1 MQPTGPRPV
10 TELLLRWKAG
20 DRQGLDQAVPLVD
33 HELRRIAH
41 RAMRSERP
49 GHTLQTTALVNEAYL
64 RLVDQSRVN
73 WQNRAHFL
81 GVAAGL
87 MRQILVDHARRV
99 CRAKRGGGVQHLPLD
114 EGLVYSPAMSESLLV
129 VDEALSR
136 LAEFDARKARVVELR
151 SGGAKLTPSFR
162 PRPRAEARRP
172 LISTGSLG
180 GLCQVGQGVQP
191 TRKLAPDAPE
201 VPRRQRRQ
209 NACWSQG
216 QRCNV
221 SGAIEAGIDETCSK
235 CYCDVSHRRIR
246 SYTAG

>member
-1 MQPTGPRPV
+1 VQPTGPRRI

-33 HELRRIAH
+33 RELRRIAH

-151 SGGAKLTPSFR
+151 YFAGMSVEEA
-162 PRPRAEARRP
+162 AEALGVHP
-172 LISTGSLG
+172 NTVIHDWSLAKAW
-180 GLCQVGQGVQP
+180 LK
-191 TRKLAPDAPE
+191 RE
-201 VPRRQRRQ
+201 MER
-209 NACWSQG
+209 S
-216 QRCNV
+216 
-221 SGAIEAGIDETCSK
+221 AGDETGTVEK
-235 CYCDVSHRRIR
+235 DR
-246 SYTAG
+246 

>member
-1 MQPTGPRPV
+1 MEPAGSAPV

-20 DRQGLDQAVPLVD
+20 DREGLDQAVPLVD
-33 HELRRIAH
+33 RELRRIAH

-114 EGLVYSPAMSESLLV
+114 EELAYSPAVSESLLV
-129 VDEALSR
+129 LDEALDR
-136 LAEFDARKARVVELR
+136 LAAFDARKARVVELR
-151 SGGAKLTPSFR
+151 YFAGMSVEEA
-162 PRPRAEARRP
+162 AEALGVHPNTVIHDWRLAKAWLKRELERSGRDESGP
-172 LISTGSLG
+172 LEED
-180 GLCQVGQGVQP
+180 
-191 TRKLAPDAPE
+191 R
-201 VPRRQRRQ
+201 
-209 NACWSQG
+209 
-216 QRCNV
+216 
-221 SGAIEAGIDETCSK
+221 
-235 CYCDVSHRRIR
+235 
-246 SYTAG
+246 